1 LNQGICINAR
11 VNAVDKRAAD
21 DIAGRLPK
29 DSIDVE
35 LKRGGLP
42 EAKLL
47 ETASVVITANGNQT
61 AASEV
66 EATLL
71 LSGQLTVGMTVAVS
85 IVFAGMAAWILKDF
99 GDRHTTNKA
108 IYLLDFL
115 DTICDWASWAGTN
128 VEGDF
133 TFSNDRDGFVK
144 WTLFVISISGT
155 LLFLISTYLMFYEN
169 GLRQKKLLI
178 LQLGFENF
186 AQGIL
191 YIIVAS
197 SQAST
202 SNRVS
207 VFVGIVQA
215 LCFCAFQIHELKS
228 LQVDNGSDGNNGGGT
243 GGNLGAE
250 GATGRAA
257 AAGATSG
264 RCQPIETSTTPAP
277 AFTSMLGFPSG
288 SSNPAGFGDGQPQQ
302 FGSQDFGGGG
312 FGQAPAGGGFGGGGF
327 GKDPAQGGFGGG
339 FGQPVP

>member
-1 LNQGICINAR
+1 
-11 VNAVDKRAAD
+11 
-21 DIAGRLPK
+21 
-29 DSIDVE
+29 
-35 LKRGGLP
+35 
-42 EAKLL
+42 
-47 ETASVVITANGNQT
+47 
-61 AASEV
+61 
-66 EATLL
+66 
-71 LSGQLTVGMTVAVS
+71 
-85 IVFAGMAAWILKDF
+85 
-99 GDRHTTNKA
+99 
-108 IYLLDFL
+108 
-115 DTICDWASWAGTN
+115 
-128 VEGDF
+128 
-133 TFSNDRDGFVK
+133 
-144 WTLFVISISGT
+144 
-155 LLFLISTYLMFYEN
+155 MFYEN

-288 SSNPAGFGDGQPQQ
+288 SSINQPFIVPIRRALATASPSSLAPRTLAAAASARLQRAVASAEAASARILRKEASAVALASLFHNRDRPLLLNTEGNNSENDCGNGKFSADCTWRCRGSWCGGLRMRGRRLTGSKGLSLDREREKERQLLESGKFYDGAVADERRPATDRQTDRQREREREREKFIDNRI
-302 FGSQDFGGGG
+302 D
-312 FGQAPAGGGFGGGGF
+312 
-327 GKDPAQGGFGGG
+327 D
-339 FGQPVP
+339 